1 LDGKIQI
8 KIKKG
13 VEMKKNLVLLGV
25 GSTYFTRGIVES
37 LCTKGGEW
45 EVRMVDIDPTCLDIA
60 VNLGKRLVE
69 LYKAPVTISGSTER
83 KDVLPGADAVVA
95 TIGVGGRRA
104 WEKDVAIFRQFN
116 VYQSTGD
123 TYGAG
128 GVSRALRTI
137 PPLVEIAKDIEKS
150 CPKALFINF
159 TNPLTVNVWAV
170 AKATKARIAGLCY
183 GVTYYQHYLAN
194 LIGMQFDQL
203 DCRAIG
209 VNHFTWITDLSYKG
223 ESVWPQVRKEKKGA
237 ELGNPYTWEL
247 FRMFDAF
254 PCVGDGH
261 ICEFVPG
268 WQGEGAYYGKT
279 FGTTAGHNFESYAA
293 KFDVVYQQ
301 MADQAYGRA
310 PVIKRADDPNEK
322 DMFKDEDLF
331 IDVLNA
337 SMGEDSIFRTVNL
350 PNTGQA
356 PNLPMGAVLEA
367 TTLINGDGFQPLCFG
382 TLPPGISATLLR
394 ILGTQELT
402 VEAALKGD
410 RKLTIQ
416 ALVAGETVRTEAE
429 AEKMVDVILKTH
441 GEYLPNFK

>member
-1 LDGKIQI
+1 
-8 KIKKG
+8 
-13 VEMKKNLVLLGV
+13 MKKTLVILGV

-37 LCTKGGEW
+37 LITKGGEW
-45 EVRMVDIDPTCLDIA
+45 DVRLVDIDPECLEIA
-60 VNLGKRLVE
+60 TLLSKRLVE
-69 LYKAPVTISGSTER
+69 AYDAPVEISGSLER
-83 KDVLPGADAVVA
+83 KDVLKGADAVVS

-116 VYQSTGD
+116 IYQSTGD

-137 PPLVEIAKDIEKS
+137 PPLVEIAQDIEEY

-159 TNPLTVNVWAV
+159 TNPMTVNVWAV
-170 AKATKARIAGLCY
+170 SKMVPSINVAGLCY
-183 GVTYYQHYLAN
+183 GVTFFQHYLAD
-194 LIGMQFDQL
+194 LIGKDWDEL
-203 DCRAIG
+203 TCRAIG

-223 ESVWPQVRKEKKGA
+223 ESVWPQLRKVMDEKGA

-279 FGTTAGHNFESYAA
+279 FGMDFHNFEEYAA
-293 KFDVVYQQ
+293 GYDKVFND

-310 PVIKRADDPNEK
+310 PIVKSSPNQSGKPE
-322 DMFKDEDLF
+322 FKDEDLF
-331 IDVLNA
+331 IDVLSA
-337 SMGEDSIFRTVNL
+337 AMGDDQILRTVNL

-356 PNLPMGAVLEA
+356 TNLPKGAVLEA
-367 TTLINGDGFQPLCFG
+367 TTLINGDGFQPLTFG
-382 TLPPGISATLLR
+382 DLPLGITAIINR
-394 ILGTQELT
+394 ILGAQELT
-402 VEAALKGD
+402 VEAALQG
-410 RKLTIQ
+410 
-416 ALVAGETVRTEAE
+416 
-429 AEKMVDVILKTH
+429 
-441 GEYLPNFK
+441 

>member
-1 LDGKIQI
+1 
-8 KIKKG
+8 
-13 VEMKKNLVLLGV
+13 MKKTIVILGV

-37 LCTKGGEW
+37 LITKGGEW
-45 EVRMVDIDPTCLDIA
+45 DVRMVDIDPKCLEIA
-60 VNLGKRLVE
+60 MLLSKRLVE
-69 LYKAPVTISGSTER
+69 AYDAPVTVSGSVDRRE
-83 KDVLPGADAVVA
+83 VLPGADAIVS

-116 VYQSTGD
+116 VNQSTGD

-128 GVSRALRTI
+128 GVSRALRHI
-137 PPLVEIAKDIEKS
+137 PVLVEIAHDVERL

-159 TNPLTVNVWAV
+159 TNPLTVNVWAL
-170 AKATKARIAGLCY
+170 AKTSTVKVAGLCY
-183 GVTYYQHYLAN
+183 GVTFYQHYLAN
-194 LIGMQFDQL
+194 LIGMPWDQL
-203 DCRAIG
+203 NCRAIG

-223 ESVWPQVRKEKKGA
+223 ESLWPQVRKVMEAKG
-237 ELGNPYTWEL
+237 ETLGNPYTWEL

-279 FGTTAGHNFESYAA
+279 FGTTFHNFEQYAA
-293 KFDVVYQQ
+293 KFDTVYAE

-310 PVIKRADDPNEK
+310 PIIKREDNPAEK

-337 SMGEDSIFRTVNL
+337 AMGEAEILRTVNL
-350 PNTGQA
+350 PNHGQA
-356 PNLPMGAVLEA
+356 ANMPEGAVLEA

-382 TLPPGISATLLR
+382 TLPPGISAIMLR
-394 ILGTQELT
+394 ILGTQALT
-402 VEAALKGD
+402 VEAALKAD
-410 RKLTIQ
+410 RKLAIQ
-416 ALVAGETVRTEAE
+416 ALIAGETVRTEAE
-429 AEKMVDVILKTH
+429 AEKMMDVILTTH
-441 GEYLPNFK
+441 REYMPQWFD

>member
-1 LDGKIQI
+1 
-8 KIKKG
+8 
-13 VEMKKNLVLLGV
+13 MKKTIAILGV
-25 GSTYFTRGIVES
+25 GSTYFTRGIIES
-37 LCTKGGEW
+37 LITKGGEW
-45 EVRMVDIDPTCLDIA
+45 DVRLVDIDAKCLEIA
-60 VNLGKRLVE
+60 TLLGKRLVE
-69 LYKAPVTISGSTER
+69 AYDAPVTISGSVER
-83 KDVLPGADAVVA
+83 KNVLPGADAVVS

-137 PPLVEIAKDIEKS
+137 PPLVEIAKDVEKL

-159 TNPLTVNVWAV
+159 TNPLTVNIWAIS
-170 AKATKARIAGLCY
+170 KAVPNVRAAGLCY
-183 GVTYYQHYLAN
+183 GVTWYQHYLAK
-194 LIGMQFDQL
+194 LIGMPWNEL
-203 DCRAIG
+203 TCRAIG

-223 ESVWPQVRKEKKGA
+223 QSVWPQVRKVWEEKGS

-279 FGTTAGHNFESYAA
+279 FGTTFHNFENYAA
-293 KFDVVYQQ
+293 GFDRVYEN

-310 PVIKRADDPNEK
+310 PILKRAENPDEK
-322 DMFKDEDLF
+322 EVFKDEDLF

-337 SMGEDSIFRTVNL
+337 AMGQDEIFRTVNL
-350 PNTGQA
+350 PNMGQA
-356 PNLPMGAVLEA
+356 SNLPAGAVLEA

-382 TLPPGISATLLR
+382 NLPPGITAILMR
-394 ILGTQELT
+394 ILGTQDLT
-402 VEAALKGD
+402 VEASLKAD
-410 RKLTIQ
+410 RKLAIQ
-416 ALVAGETVRTEAE
+416 ALVAGETVRTQAE
-429 AEKMVDVILKTH
+429 AEKMLDVILETH
-441 GEYLPNFK
+441 REYLPQFHQ